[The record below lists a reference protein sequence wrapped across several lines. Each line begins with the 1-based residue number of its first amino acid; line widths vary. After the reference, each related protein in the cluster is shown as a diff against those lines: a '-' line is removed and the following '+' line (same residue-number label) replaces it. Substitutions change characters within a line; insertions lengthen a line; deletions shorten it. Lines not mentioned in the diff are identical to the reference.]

1 MKNRSLENV
10 FRYQEMMHVYN
21 HFNESR
27 LETEQEGNV
36 SLKMKRE
43 SISRTVD
50 NKVQVEN
57 WLIGNNFELYEYH
70 VLLNNLLPKQDKDF
84 ILQ

>member
-1 MKNRSLENV
+1 MKIRSLENV

-50 NKVQVEN
+50 NKVAV
-57 WLIGNNFELYEYH
+57 
-70 VLLNNLLPKQDKDF
+70 
-84 ILQ
+84 